1 MSPRTQKPDVGCP
14 YRRAATPGAFWI
26 GILIGTAIAGV
37 LLAIA

>member
-1 MSPRTQKPDVGCP
+1 MPSRTQEPDVARP
-14 YRRAATPGAFWI
+14 HRRAATPGAFWI